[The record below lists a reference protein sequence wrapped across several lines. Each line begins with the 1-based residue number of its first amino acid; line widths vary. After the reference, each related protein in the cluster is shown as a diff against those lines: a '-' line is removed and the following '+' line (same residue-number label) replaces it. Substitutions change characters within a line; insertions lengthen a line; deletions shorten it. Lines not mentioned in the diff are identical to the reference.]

1 MFFYSGGQSDHDRS
15 GAWAY
20 QGRAKVWGLAE
31 TKGDWIKPSSYISL
45 FMSKVVTYWLAKLLE
60 PQHTVVLSDE
70 HQDFQVAYLAWL
82 LTKLDIY
89 RSFFLV
95 GELWDCLPVG
105 GGVPRYAAIASE
117 VSGRPRKR
125 QMIPNKHK
133 MVFTHAIFQS
143 QWLGQQTQ
151 QPSIYNRSKDRP
163 KH

>member
-45 FMSKVVTYWLAKLLE
+45 FMSKVVTYWLAKLLD

-105 GGVPRYAAIASE
+105 GGVPRHAAAAQNI
-117 VSGRPRKR
+117 PRAIGKCGSVE
-125 QMIPNKHK
+125 MHFDWKYKHCLIEITEG
-133 MVFTHAIFQS
+133 V
-143 QWLGQQTQ
+143 
-151 QPSIYNRSKDRP
+151 N
-163 KH
+163 